1 MNMEIKSINKFGN
14 ATQTLHDYYGFDF
27 QKPYR
32 LIKFTGRFTINQ
44 IRKAAGEAGYNT
56 TNAKIMVM
64 VNDPT
69 TWRNDRF
76 QIVQLTATG
85 YDIDI
90 YSGYDSGL
98 DKFYT
103 KGDFENTRKKEEVS
117 GYILAQEKFYLLPTM
132 TVKRWNDRGHNFTAK
147 DRYKFKEFWYSQT
160 AKLMRTDNNGEI
172 VEYKVYDGIN
182 EKNLSDYLDPSGY
195 LVQENREELKQRLK
209 EFKAERRKNEY
220 LSQDYTA
227 KIAALADLID
237 AKKDILVGEFQKAT
251 TADAIDK
258 FRDKL
263 GWRGFYSVLNGYE
276 NMVKKNDERSYSSIE
291 SFEHDYNNIMQTIA
305 MI

>member
-1 MNMEIKSINKFGN
+1 MSRKINTINKYGK
-14 ATQTLHDYYGFDF
+14 ATNTLHEYHGFDF

-56 TNAKIMVM
+56 TNAKIIVM

-69 TWRNDRF
+69 SWRKDKF
-76 QIVQLTATG
+76 QIVQLTSTG
-85 YDIDI
+85 YDNDI

-103 KGDFENTRKKEEVS
+103 KGDFEATRKKEEVS
-117 GYILAQEKFYLLPTM
+117 GYILAQEKLYLLPTM
-132 TVKRWNDRGHNFTAK
+132 TVRRWDDRKHNFTAK
-147 DRYKFKEFWYSQT
+147 DRYKFKEFYYSQT

-172 VEYKVYDGIN
+172 VEYKAYDGIN

-195 LVQENREELKQRLK
+195 LLQENREELEQRLK
-209 EFKAERRKNEY
+209 AFKAERRKNEY

-227 KIAALADLID
+227 KIAALAILID
-237 AKKDILVGEFQKAT
+237 MKKDILVGEFKNAT

-263 GWRGFYSVLNGYE
+263 GWRGLHSILSEYE
-276 NMVKKNDERSYSSIE
+276 NMVKKNRERSYSSIE